1 MNKHYELLVPETSA
15 MVCARERQG
24 RSQVRALREL
34 GFSPVLADVE
44 TGLNIPPHVRVIVA
58 VTRAVSHTT
67 SDTCNEWWRRNKARH
82 CLIRAVGTTSVLG
95 QLVSGGVLVEAPGPK
110 VPALGNFRCFT
121 EWVEGLLD
129 RWPEATSKDV
139 ADAGEKMGLRSIDK
153 KTINKSV
160 RRWREA
166 VGLGPLPRGGT
177 ANNSYFP
184 SNYNGDKVATVSA
197 NPMPKARGVVTWD
210 NFTGISKVAMKLMD
224 EIRGRRNSQIQRDIP
239 KIQLPAPPAR
249 YIPPAP
255 VRDEVAE
262 AALKE
267 ILEAREEEV
276 PPVPPVK
283 PRVKP
288 KAVSEV
294 NPAYLKEEVALIL
307 AWMRE
312 FGVERITMD
321 GKTGGVAL
329 SNRPHRP
336 DPVSDEPVFTIIGG

>member
-1 MNKHYELLVPETSA
+1 MGKHYELLVPETSV
-15 MVCARERQG
+15 MVCSRERQG
-24 RSQVRALREL
+24 RSQVRALRDL
-34 GFSPVLADVE
+34 GFSPSLVDVE
-44 TGLNIPPHVRVIVA
+44 TGLNIPPHVRVIVV

-67 SDTCNEWWRRNKARH
+67 SDACNEWWRRNKARH
-82 CLIRAVGTTSVLG
+82 CLVRAVGTTSVLG
-95 QLVSGGVLVEAPGPK
+95 QLVSGGVLTETPGSK

-129 RWPEATSKDV
+129 RWPEASSKDI
-139 ADAGEKMGLRSIDK
+139 ADVGEEMGLRSIDK
-153 KTINKSV
+153 KTINRGV

-177 ANNSYFP
+177 ANSGHFP
-184 SNYNGDKVATVSA
+184 SNYDGDRVATVPV

-210 NFTGISKVAMKLMD
+210 NFVGDSKVAMKLMD
-224 EIRGRRNSQIQRDIP
+224 EIRGRRNSQGIAP
-239 KIQLPAPPAR
+239 PAPPAL

-255 VRDEVAE
+255 VREEVAE

-267 ILEAREEEV
+267 ILEAREEA
-276 PPVPPVK
+276 PPVVPAK

-312 FGVERITMD
+312 FGVQRITID
-321 GKTGGVAL
+321 GKTGGVTL

-336 DPVSDEPVFTIIGG
+336 APVSDEPVFTIIGD